1 MKKTK
6 LFSLAMSACLM
17 MSSVGTLAGC
27 ADLFGTQSGG
37 QVGVLKIEAFEG
49 GSGAN
54 YAQALADAYNV
65 YNPDVTIDVTCDPLV
80 PESAPTALEAKSS
93 SADIY
98 MVNGLNIG
106 SLCENAQGALEPLND
121 VYAAKPKTDAEQG
134 DKTIEQ
140 LINSEILP
148 SMKYGGDREPYAGN
162 YYAMPTGSNPHS
174 LIINKTAMDGIFGA
188 GNWTVPRTTKELI
201 EVCDAIKAK
210 SPKVT
215 IAGQQEDVYSFMY
228 AGNAL
233 EYWRY
238 MWYPWIAQYDGINV
252 YKDALNN
259 RIDGAYN
266 KDAAFS
272 EGKTKALEELEI
284 ILKRANGYCHPDSMS
299 NKHTTVQKY
308 FMQGKAAMMVCGD
321 WIESETET
329 DYTPDLMMVR
339 SPILSALGEKLGM
352 TETQLRET
360 VSAVDEGKTS
370 VTGVEAADFKAVEDA
385 RSIVFTLANTQIAVI
400 PCTSVNK
407 DIAKDFLR
415 FLYSKEGFDVFAKE
429 SGGARLPINDYKLEE
444 SLVSTMTM
452 FGKSVKDLAE
462 GKTQYIY
469 TGSNDPIRYRVGVA
483 EFVRNEKPEL
493 SLAKKSNPLTAAE
506 IIAAEKEII
515 YRNWDSYMNQVS

>member
-1 MKKTK
+1 
-6 LFSLAMSACLM
+6 
-17 MSSVGTLAGC
+17 
-27 ADLFGTQSGG
+27 
-37 QVGVLKIEAFEG
+37 
-49 GSGAN
+49 
-54 YAQALADAYNV
+54 
-65 YNPDVTIDVTCDPLV
+65 
-80 PESAPTALEAKSS
+80 
-93 SADIY
+93 
-98 MVNGLNIG
+98 
-106 SLCENAQGALEPLND
+106 
-121 VYAAKPKTDAEQG
+121 
-134 DKTIEQ
+134 
-140 LINSEILP
+140 
-148 SMKYGGDREPYAGN
+148 
-162 YYAMPTGSNPHS
+162 
-174 LIINKTAMDGIFGA
+174 
-188 GNWTVPRTTKELI
+188 
-201 EVCDAIKAK
+201 
-210 SPKVT
+210 
-215 IAGQQEDVYSFMY
+215 
-228 AGNAL
+228 
-233 EYWRY
+233 
-238 MWYPWIAQYDGINV
+238 
-252 YKDALNN
+252 
-259 RIDGAYN
+259 
-266 KDAAFS
+266 
-272 EGKTKALEELEI
+272 
-284 ILKRANGYCHPDSMS
+284 MS

-400 PCTSVNK
+400 PCTSVNT
-407 DIAKDFLR
+407 DIAKDILR

-429 SGGARLPINDYKLEE
+429 SGGARLPIIDYKLEE

-493 SLAKKSNPLTAAE
+493 SLAKKTNPLTAAE